1 MARQAAAT
9 ATALAVVSTSLML
22 LRRRKRMR
30 EKEGEVAVE
39 TRAYEDQTPGPSGL
53 KEKVSRTA
61 YGHQAYTHA
70 I

>member
-1 MARQAAAT
+1 
-9 ATALAVVSTSLML
+9 
-22 LRRRKRMR
+22 MR

-53 KEKVSRTA
+53 KEKVSRSA